1 MIVTV
6 IANVITPLQFIVTKL
21 IKERELLLLEN
32 KGQIERNR

>member
-6 IANVITPLQFIVTKL
+6 IANVITPLQLIVTKL
-21 IKERELLLLEN
+21 SKERELLLLEN